1 MATKTAK
8 TQSNPELRM
17 FLDKIVVNAG
27 VGRASTQPNFEDKT
41 LPQIMKDMSAIA
53 GQKPQV
59 RRARKSIAAFKTREG
74 QVVGVRITL
83 RRQKMVDF
91 FERLVRIVL
100 PRVRDFNGLVPMIV
114 DKGGVLNIG
123 FREQFVFPE
132 INPEEAPFTF
142 PLGVNLVPRSKS
154 RAKALEAY
162 AKFGMPLQT
171 PEQAAKA
178 QSAKAPRKSKK
189 K

>member
-1 MATKTAK
+1 
-8 TQSNPELRM
+8 M

-27 VGRASTQPNFEDKT
+27 VGRASTQPNFEEKVLT
-41 LPQIMKDMSAIA
+41 QIMKDISAIA
-53 GQKPQV
+53 GQKPQI

-74 QVVGVRITL
+74 QVVGLRVTL

-100 PRVRDFNGLVPMIV
+100 PRVRDFSGLDPMIV

-142 PLGVNLVPRSKS
+142 PLGVNLVPRAKS

-162 AKFGMPLQT
+162 QKFGVPLRA
-171 PEQAAKA
+171 ESAAPVK
-178 QSAKAPRKSKK
+178 KGRKKNKK